1 MCSLKGTWNLGDM
14 LGKPWTDSTS
24 AHTAHLCP
32 VPSVLLTCFL
42 EGQVSTEQD
51 SGSGQSQWVTTSH
64 GSCDLSEWE
73 PRAHD
78 NRSWDFTN
86 LLASSDLEILLSL
99 FLLRSVGAPK
109 EKLSPAENLAIFGKE
124 SSPSTISV
132 SVWKV
137 PFQGNPLG
145 HSNGLQASA
154 RFYFQKHPCYLV
166 IPIFWGETQLSLTW
180 YFSE

>member
-1 MCSLKGTWNLGDM
+1 MVQGNLSGLQLPM
-14 LGKPWTDSTS
+14 
-24 AHTAHLCP
+24 AP
-32 VPSVLLTCFL
+32 VTFQSESQELTTIDP
-42 EGQVSTEQD
+42 GI
-51 SGSGQSQWVTTSH
+51 SQ
-64 GSCDLSEWE
+64 
-73 PRAHD
+73 
-78 NRSWDFTN
+78 N

-132 SVWKV
+132 SVWEV
-137 PFQGNPLG
+137 PFQGDPLG

-166 IPIFWGETQLSLTW
+166 IPIIWGETQLSLTW

>member
-1 MCSLKGTWNLGDM
+1 MVQGNLSGLQLPM
-14 LGKPWTDSTS
+14 
-24 AHTAHLCP
+24 AP
-32 VPSVLLTCFL
+32 VTFQSESQELTTIDP
-42 EGQVSTEQD
+42 GI
-51 SGSGQSQWVTTSH
+51 SQ
-64 GSCDLSEWE
+64 
-73 PRAHD
+73 
-78 NRSWDFTN
+78 N

-137 PFQGNPLG
+137 PFQGDRLG